1 MITEGVLA
9 RLSYL
14 INECHEDMQ
23 VHMDNTNLII
33 WFRVKNLSVSP

>member
-14 INECHEDMQ
+14 FNECHEDMQ
-23 VHMDNTNLII
+23 IHSDNTKWII